1 MTGWI
6 TFTGELPFEQIPRIF
21 SALSLVSVLSD
32 NEGFGSTVWEAMSSG
47 VAVLAADAGN
57 WEEIIRPATDGYIV
71 PVNDQ
76 QAVIEKMDLL
86 LSDH

>member
-32 NEGFGSTVWEAMSSG
+32 NEGFGSTV
-47 VAVLAADAGN
+47 
-57 WEEIIRPATDGYIV
+57 
-71 PVNDQ
+71 
-76 QAVIEKMDLL
+76 
-86 LSDH
+86 